1 MTKTMRWHQA
11 GQGLDLVLIHGW
23 GMNSGVWKNVIP
35 LLASEYCVH
44 WCDLPGYG
52 ENKDVVIEDATA
64 LVPTLLQNAPE
75 QAIWLGW
82 SLGGLLVTQAA
93 LQAPDRILGV
103 ITVASSPKFVAEK
116 ETGWAGMALPVLQN
130 FEKQLLDDHEATIG
144 RFMALQVMGSPQ
156 PRQDIKTLKL
166 AICDRPSPDPKALFR
181 DLRILEKWDLREQL
195 RDLAVPSFAILGRL
209 DALVPSSVAVSLLD
223 HAPKSVIHVC
233 RQATHAPFISH
244 PETFVDVLN
253 AWLTSQRFH

>member
-1 MTKTMRWHQA
+1 MTKALRWHQA

-23 GMNSGVWKNVIP
+23 GMNAGVWKNVIP
-35 LLASEYCVH
+35 LLASQYRVH

-52 ENKDVVIEDATA
+52 ENKDVVINDRSEI
-64 LVPTLLQNAPE
+64 VPLLLKDAPE
-75 QAIWLGW
+75 HAVWLGW

-93 LQAPDRILGV
+93 LQAPDRVLGV

-116 ETGWAGMALPVLQN
+116 ETGWPGMALPVLQQ
-130 FEKQLLDDHEATIG
+130 FEKALLDDRDATID

-156 PRQDIKTLKL
+156 ARQDIKTLKS
-166 AICDRPSPDPKALFR
+166 AVCDRSSPDPQALLR
-181 DLRILEKWDLREQL
+181 DLRILEKWDLREKL
-195 RDLAVPSFAILGRL
+195 IDLVVPSFVILGRL
-209 DALVPSSVAVSLLD
+209 DALVPSSVGVSLLD

-244 PETFVDVLN
+244 PETFVVVLN
-253 AWLTSQRFH
+253 EWLMAQRFH